1 MEKQNDLEK
10 KPKEEWEKMREPGDS
25 EFIFKRR
32 SLHAEGGVADDKFE
46 VVVPK
51 KSLIVLIIIF
61 AVLYFAQFFY
71 FSGLY
76 IQVMYPEVGW
86 NPEWYYWWAPLI
98 FLAIAIVPILA
109 WGEIGSR
116 LASTSIVKYLKKT
129 VNRKMPKP
137 AEIILGYPIRTKDI
151 YYLEAYPVDLD
162 LGGSFAHTKKLL
174 TRVFEVVS
182 ISLGMSVI
190 ITQIVAPYLWAPVY
204 AWDPDMYWNVE
215 EMMIDL
221 ALYLG
226 PFTLLILTFIMP
238 IFWISEDTQAYR
250 VDQYQDV
257 HRLGYYLRSGLLSK
271 ILGFFGIVLV
281 YNLAEA
287 FATALLLDV
296 EEISYAE
303 LMTSPALAFELFT
316 TTFIWFGLIIL
327 MGSAIPF
334 LVAIVYLSYFHQK
347 WVNNVRVR
355 ASEFMDLGTLNIRKP
370 KKDNLKYMN
379 KPEMIDETGRFGGFF
394 QTKNGKIILIVL
406 IIVAAVI
413 CIYMGFIYGFEPAF
427 GWV

>member
-1 MEKQNDLEK
+1 
-10 KPKEEWEKMREPGDS
+10 
-25 EFIFKRR
+25 
-32 SLHAEGGVADDKFE
+32 
-46 VVVPK
+46 
-51 KSLIVLIIIF
+51 
-61 AVLYFAQFFY
+61 
-71 FSGLY
+71 
-76 IQVMYPEVGW
+76 
-86 NPEWYYWWAPLI
+86 
-98 FLAIAIVPILA
+98 
-109 WGEIGSR
+109 
-116 LASTSIVKYLKKT
+116 
-129 VNRKMPKP
+129 
-137 AEIILGYPIRTKDI
+137 
-151 YYLEAYPVDLD
+151 
-162 LGGSFAHTKKLL
+162 
-174 TRVFEVVS
+174 
-182 ISLGMSVI
+182 
-190 ITQIVAPYLWAPVY
+190 
-204 AWDPDMYWNVE
+204 MYWNVE

>member
-190 ITQIVAPYLWAPVY
+190 ITQIVAPYL
-204 AWDPDMYWNVE
+204 
-215 EMMIDL
+215 
-221 ALYLG
+221 
-226 PFTLLILTFIMP
+226 
-238 IFWISEDTQAYR
+238 
-250 VDQYQDV
+250 
-257 HRLGYYLRSGLLSK
+257 
-271 ILGFFGIVLV
+271 
-281 YNLAEA
+281 
-287 FATALLLDV
+287 
-296 EEISYAE
+296 
-303 LMTSPALAFELFT
+303 
-316 TTFIWFGLIIL
+316 
-327 MGSAIPF
+327 
-334 LVAIVYLSYFHQK
+334 
-347 WVNNVRVR
+347 
-355 ASEFMDLGTLNIRKP
+355 
-370 KKDNLKYMN
+370 
-379 KPEMIDETGRFGGFF
+379 
-394 QTKNGKIILIVL
+394 
-406 IIVAAVI
+406 
-413 CIYMGFIYGFEPAF
+413 
-427 GWV
+427 